1 LFGAVERG
9 IVHLD
14 RFGEIVAEEWL
25 LTGRLRPRVH
35 MDAFVVMPNHLHG
48 ILVILGE
55 GAGSR
60 GTSQRAPAAERFGCP
75 TSDSIPTIVRLFKS
89 AVTKRINVAR
99 GTPGAPVWQRNYHD
113 HVIRTD
119 AQWLHYQDYIES
131 NPARWETD
139 QDSVIELPPPS
150 G

>member
-1 LFGAVERG
+1 MEGLANTTN
-9 IVHLD
+9 
-14 RFGEIVAEEWL
+14 
-25 LTGRLRPRVH
+25 LTSKTV
-35 MDAFVVMPNHLHG
+35 
-48 ILVILGE
+48 
-55 GAGSR
+55 
-60 GTSQRAPAAERFGCP
+60 TTAERFGSP

-99 GTPGAPVWQRNYHD
+99 GTPGVPVWQRSYHD

-119 AQWLHYQDYIES
+119 AEWLHYQDYIQS

-139 QDSVIELPPPS
+139 QDAMIELPPQR